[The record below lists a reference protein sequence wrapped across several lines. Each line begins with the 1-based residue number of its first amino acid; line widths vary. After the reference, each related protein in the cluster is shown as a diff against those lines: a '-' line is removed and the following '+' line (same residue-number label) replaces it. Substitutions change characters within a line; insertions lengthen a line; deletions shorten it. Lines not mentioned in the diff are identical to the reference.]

1 MEWITP
7 YFYRTM
13 SILPPFHIVQSYDN
27 MDVLKNITL
36 TYYINSG
43 GSLVAK
49 LCPTL
54 ATPWT
59 VAHQA
64 PLSMGFPRQKYWSG
78 LLFPSPRDLPNRV
91 VKPMSPA
98 LAGGFFTWW
107 VNQPGM
113 SSQCMRSSV
122 QLGEVGT
129 GKIAGPALPS
139 ESSCSAGEFI
149 NQQI

>member
-7 YFYRTM
+7 YLYRTM

-59 VAHQA
+59 VAHQLLC
-64 PLSMGFPRQKYWSG
+64 PWDFPGKNTGVGCCFLLHGIFLTEWSNLC
-78 LLFPSPRDLPNRV
+78 LLHWQVDSLPAESISP
-91 VKPMSPA
+91 
-98 LAGGFFTWW
+98 
-107 VNQPGM
+107 
-113 SSQCMRSSV
+113 
-122 QLGEVGT
+122 E
-129 GKIAGPALPS
+129 
-139 ESSCSAGEFI
+139 
-149 NQQI
+149 

>member
-43 GSLVAK
+43 GTLVAK

-54 ATPWT
+54 ATP
-59 VAHQA
+59 
-64 PLSMGFPRQKYWSG
+64 SG
-78 LLFPSPRDLPNRV
+78 
-91 VKPMSPA
+91 
-98 LAGGFFTWW
+98 
-107 VNQPGM
+107 
-113 SSQCMRSSV
+113 SSV
-122 QLGEVGT
+122 HGISQAKILEWVAISFST
-129 GKIAGPALPS
+129 G
-139 ESSCSAGEFI
+139 SS
-149 NQQI
+149 